1 VRNAVVNGVSA
12 GELTQLGTYSP
23 NELVYVDIG

>member
-12 GELTQLGTYSP
+12 GELSQLGPNSP